1 MPRFSVFNRRWVV
14 ERTITWTGRNRPMSK
29 DYEFLPENKRIVYL
43 CGNEPI
49 NVETINKGVSEKSDD

>member
-1 MPRFSVFNRRWVV
+1 
-14 ERTITWTGRNRPMSK
+14 MSK